1 MHLYAIALAVVALD
15 QLTKLYIQRTL
26 TLGEGIVIIPG
37 FFQISYVLN
46 PGAAFGFLAGSHP
59 AFRNPFFIGVS
70 ILAIFL
76 IVYYSRR
83 AKEKGPLF
91 VMGLGFILGG
101 AVGNLIDRLRI
112 GMVVDF
118 LDFYLGSY
126 HWPTFNVAD
135 ATITTGVFLM
145 LLDLLGEWKKQ
156 A

>member
-1 MHLYAIALAVVALD
+1 MHLYAIALTVVALD

-83 AKEKGPLF
+83 AQEKGPFF
-91 VMGLGFILGG
+91 VLGLGFILGG

-118 LDFYLGSY
+118 LDFSLGSY

-145 LLDLLGEWKKQ
+145 LLDLLGEWKRQ

>member
-1 MHLYAIALAVVALD
+1 MHLYAIALTVVALD

-83 AKEKGPLF
+83 VKEKGPLF
-91 VMGLGFILGG
+91 VLGLGFILGG

-118 LDFYLGSY
+118 LDFYLGNY

-145 LLDLLGEWKKQ
+145 LLDLLGEWKRQ